1 MFYNILETKDRPDA
15 AESIGGEGGG
25 CCTHTL
31 LHTLGLLSRR
41 HFSYFPLLLHLH
53 FTFQRRIKMQHDKN
67 RTEDENEMSTRCLE
81 AQMLQLVVPRI
92 ALHVAGR
99 GWEEGRL
106 VGAPGI

>member
-1 MFYNILETKDRPDA
+1 
-15 AESIGGEGGG
+15 
-25 CCTHTL
+25 
-31 LHTLGLLSRR
+31 
-41 HFSYFPLLLHLH
+41 
-53 FTFQRRIKMQHDKN
+53 MQHDKN

-106 VGAPGI
+106 VGTPGI